1 MIRGLLKFVTF
12 MIGAIWINVVVDHY
26 INDIIIN
33 DILSVILFALW
44 GLAVRNNVNMYCD
57 VLEQRKRKKT

>member
-1 MIRGLLKFVTF
+1 MRGLLKFVTF

-57 VLEQRKRKKT
+57 VLKQRKRKKT